1 MITNLHVLLGLK
13 LLMACVSR
21 DGGGEESASCV
32 VCVGSTGA
40 GKSSTI
46 ARVTGAEVARIFGEY
61 RKNICSAVQAR
72 SGAGAEP
79 VTEVCQ
85 LHRDRSGAV
94 PWVDTVGWE
103 DRCSDNVDTF
113 QVGRV
118 VTTTWRVTTCHVS
131 SCVLRRTLSSS

>member
-1 MITNLHVLLGLK
+1 M
-13 LLMACVSR
+13 
-21 DGGGEESASCV
+21 

-46 ARVTGAEVARIFGEY
+46 ARVTGAEVAKIFGEH
-61 RKNICSAVQAR
+61 RKNICWVQAR

-85 LHRDRSGAV
+85 LYRDRGGAV

-113 QVGRV
+113 QVGHV
-118 VTTTWRVTTCHVS
+118 AAMPWRVSTWHVY
-131 SCVLRRTLSSS
+131 SCVLRRTP